1 MSIAGKLEHRCGL
14 LDRSV
19 VCAVV
24 AERLFAATL
33 VPETASARPCP
44 RGVGSVRQSP
54 GAQSNGSREPSS
66 RVSRFSL
73 ESCARQG
80 PAGGEGGATSS
91 RSPLPAASVVCPQGY
106 AGWPLSVPRG
116 MLGGLWPSPAA
127 RWPPGSQGPGT
138 RGLKGSAAAA
148 DLGLLEGHA
157 SGRGARGLG
166 GAVAPLGSRGSLTPP
181 AGRSGGAQCKGP
193 GPSLE
198 WGLCGR
204 VPFSF
209 TLRWLCLGRRSIPQS
224 PISS

>member
-1 MSIAGKLEHRCGL
+1 M
-14 LDRSV
+14 
-19 VCAVV
+19 
-24 AERLFAATL
+24 
-33 VPETASARPCP
+33 ASWT
-44 RGVGSVRQSP
+44 GQ
-54 GAQSNGSREPSS
+54 
-66 RVSRFSL
+66 
-73 ESCARQG
+73 SCARLWQSACSLPPWFPKRRLPVPAHAALGLCVSLLVPRATEAESPAQG
-80 PAGGEGGATSS
+80 SPGFPWRAVRGRALRGGGATSS

>member
-1 MSIAGKLEHRCGL
+1 M
-14 LDRSV
+14 
-19 VCAVV
+19 
-24 AERLFAATL
+24 
-33 VPETASARPCP
+33 ASWT
-44 RGVGSVRQSP
+44 GQ
-54 GAQSNGSREPSS
+54 
-66 RVSRFSL
+66 
-73 ESCARQG
+73 SCARLWQSACLLPPWFPKRRLPVPAHAALGLCVSLLVPRATEAESPAQG
-80 PAGGEGGATSS
+80 SPGFPWRAVRGRALRGGRGGRLPVGHHSRQPA
-91 RSPLPAASVVCPQGY
+91 
-106 AGWPLSVPRG
+106 LSVPRG

>member
-1 MSIAGKLEHRCGL
+1 MASWTGQSCGGCGRAPVCCHL
-14 LDRSV
+14 GSRNGVCPSLPTRRW
-19 VCAVV
+19 VCASVSWC
-24 AERLFAATL
+24 
-33 VPETASARPCP
+33 PEQRKQRAQLKGLQVFPGELCEAGPC
-44 RGVGSVRQSP
+44 RGR
-54 GAQSNGSREPSS
+54 
-66 RVSRFSL
+66 
-73 ESCARQG
+73 
-80 PAGGEGGATSS
+80 GGATSS

-106 AGWPLSVPRG
+106 AEWPLSVPRG
-116 MLGGLWPSPAA
+116 ILGGLWPSPAA
-127 RWPPGSQGPGT
+127 RWPPGSQGPGI

>member
-1 MSIAGKLEHRCGL
+1 MSNAGKLEHRCGL

-24 AERLFAATL
+24 AECLFAATL

-44 RGVGSVRQSP
+44 QRRWV
-54 GAQSNGSREPSS
+54 
-66 RVSRFSL
+66 
-73 ESCARQG
+73 C
-80 PAGGEGGATSS
+80 
-91 RSPLPAASVVCPQGY
+91 ASVSWCPEQRKQRAQLKGLQVFPGELCE
-106 AGWPLSVPRG
+106 AGPCGGSGGDGRLPVGHHSRHPALSVLRG

-157 SGRGARGLG
+157 SGRGARRLG

-181 AGRSGGAQCKGP
+181 AGHSGGAQCKGP

-198 WGLCGR
+198 WGLCGH